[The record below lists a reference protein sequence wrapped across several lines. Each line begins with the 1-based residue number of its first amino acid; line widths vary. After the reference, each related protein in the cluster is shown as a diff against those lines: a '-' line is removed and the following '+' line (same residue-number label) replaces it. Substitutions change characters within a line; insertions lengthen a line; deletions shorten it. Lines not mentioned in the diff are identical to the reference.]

1 MGLSW
6 SSFKSK
12 RKAKK
17 DYKRKLR
24 KQLKEAAECLARLQE
39 QLQLENEILDQ
50 CESYPSDDSMSDTET
65 AHVDCAVAE
74 IEEEVQ
80 ALERKLFLE
89 KIAVNVTEERCYFLD
104 RNIRLLQNNE
114 ISLQRQRSV
123 CEMDLAALKLKQEAC
138 QFGQFL
144 KANPVEEWTVCSLPN
159 LYFTE
164 L

>member
-24 KQLKEAAECLARLQE
+24 KQLKEAPECISRLQE

-65 AHVDCAVAE
+65 AHADCVVAE
-74 IEEEVQ
+74 MEEEVQ
-80 ALERKLFLE
+80 VLERKLFLE
-89 KIAVNVTEERCYFLD
+89 EVAVNVTEERCYFLD
-104 RNIRLLQNNE
+104 RNFRLLQHNE
-114 ISLQRQRSV
+114 ISLQRQRSA

>member
-17 DYKRKLR
+17 DFKR
-24 KQLKEAAECLARLQE
+24 
-39 QLQLENEILDQ
+39 ILDQ

-65 AHVDCAVAE
+65 THADCVVAE
-74 IEEEVQ
+74 MEEEVQ
-80 ALERKLFLE
+80 VLERKLFLE
-89 KIAVNVTEERCYFLD
+89 EVAVNVTEERCYFLD
-104 RNIRLLQNNE
+104 RNFRLLQNNE
-114 ISLQRQRSV
+114 ISLQRQRLM